1 MVVMVPG
8 VIRMSAIN
16 TTNNDV
22 VFAIGANGY
31 STIGV
36 ANPVSE
42 QMPSDVVFEQYQAI
56 FGQYSVL
63 AASAHICRYEVMY
76 SA

>member
-1 MVVMVPG
+1 MVVAIPG

-31 STIGV
+31 STVGV
-36 ANPVSE
+36 DNP
-42 QMPSDVVFEQYQAI
+42 A
-56 FGQYSVL
+56 
-63 AASAHICRYEVMY
+63 
-76 SA
+76 